1 MVPSVWG
8 ARQYICISSCQHDF
22 SALVCTIYLVY
33 SCVLLCE
40 ADPGT
45 VTLLCLCHV
54 CSLPVAVFLLQ
65 AVNARDGDNYPEH
78 SLCWGGQGP
87 DTECHHLRWVANPS
101 CTLTDPGLKRLMIT
115 WWLMSYLAGEQ
126 CCECVKQHGV
136 AAPASCSQSFHCLLV
151 LPHPPSDVSG
161 WLIRIWL
168 SWCSTSKQLLVGKHL
183 FLCIFS
189 LTKHCQYRIACLCLI
204 SFTRSCSLHHTSLN
218 KIRK

>member
-1 MVPSVWG
+1 MG
-8 ARQYICISSCQHDF
+8 DRQYICISSCQHYF

-45 VTLLCLCHV
+45 VTLLCLCHR
-54 CSLPVAVFLLQ
+54 SPLPVAVFLPQ
-65 AVNARDGDNYPEH
+65 AVNARDGGNCPEH
-78 SLCWGGQGP
+78 SLCWWGQGP
-87 DTECHHLRWVANPS
+87 DTEHHRLLANPF
-101 CTLTDPGLKRLMIT
+101 CILTDPGLKRLIIT
-115 WWLMSYLAGEQ
+115 RWLMSYLAGEQ

-136 AAPASCSQSFHCLLV
+136 AAPATCSQGSHCLLV
-151 LPHPPSDVSG
+151 LPHPRSDVSG
-161 WLIRIWL
+161 WLIMIWL
-168 SWCSTSKQLLVGKHL
+168 PQCSTSKQLLVGKHV

-204 SFTRSCSLHHTSLN
+204 SFTRLCSLHHTSLK